1 MLFLYQLILTI
12 IILISP
18 ALIVFRI
25 LKNKEH
31 RSRYKEK
38 FGFYSKRRVD
48 GKLIW
53 FHGAS
58 VGEILSIIPL
68 IKNYEKDKNINQ
80 ILITSS
86 TLSSSKIIKKFKF
99 KKTIHQFYPVDHIFI
114 TQKFLKYWKPN
125 VAIYIE
131 SEVWPSMFN
140 ELDREKIP
148 LILLNTR
155 ITKKSFN
162 RWQIFS
168 NFANQV
174 FGKISL
180 ALPQNQETL
189 KYLKLLKVK
198 NIKIAGNLKYY
209 GQENN
214 KDHVVKSLK
223 NKFKNFKVWC
233 AASTHYDEEILIGKL
248 HKKLKNREKKL
259 ITIIIPRH
267 VNRTNGIVDALNNL
281 NLNCVKHSSNRKL
294 QKNTDIYLVDSYG
307 ESSRFYSLTNICFVG
322 GSIVKH
328 GGQNPLEPAR
338 LGNYI
343 INGPNVKNFKEIYT
357 FLNILKISSSTSNIL
372 KMEKKILRILKTKT
386 NNRNIKKI
394 IKIGNDVLEKNLLYI
409 NKYLI

>member
-1 MLFLYQLILTI
+1 MFFLYHVILTV

-18 ALIVFRI
+18 AIIFFRI

-38 FGFYSKRRVD
+38 FGFYSKKKIK

-68 IKNYEKDKNINQ
+68 VKKYEKDQSINQ

-99 KKTIHQFYPVDHIFI
+99 KKTIHQFYPIDHVII

-125 VAIYIE
+125 IAIYVE

-140 ELDREKIP
+140 ELDKEKIP

-155 ITKKSFN
+155 MTKVSFN
-162 RWQIFS
+162 RWQMLPK
-168 NFANQV
+168 FAKQI

-180 ALPQNQETL
+180 ALPQNLETL

-198 NIKIAGNLKYY
+198 NIKIAGNIKYY
-209 GQENN
+209 GQKNN
-214 KDHVVKSLK
+214 QDELDKLLK
-223 NKFKNFKVWC
+223 NKFHNFKVWC

-248 HKKLKNREKKL
+248 HKLLKKKEEKL

-267 VNRTNGIVDALNNL
+267 INRTNKIKDDLNNL
-281 NLNCVKHSSNRKL
+281 DLKCITHSSNQKL
-294 QKNTDIYLVDSYG
+294 RKNTDIYLVDSYG
-307 ESSRFYSLTNICFVG
+307 ETSRFYNLTNVSFVG
-322 GSIVKH
+322 GSIIKH

-357 FLNILKISSSTSNIL
+357 YLNNLKLSSSTSNIFT
-372 KMEKKILRILKTKT
+372 MKKIILRKLKTKT
-386 NNRNIKKI
+386 TNKNIKKI
-394 IKIGNDVLEKNLLYI
+394 IKIGNDILEKNLFYI

>member
-1 MLFLYQLILTI
+1 MFFLYQLILTI

-31 RSRYKEK
+31 KYRYKEK

-68 IKNYEKDKNINQ
+68 VKNYEKDKNINQ

-99 KKTIHQFYPVDHIFI
+99 KKTIHQFYPLDHIFI

-125 VAIYIE
+125 VSIYTE

-140 ELDREKIP
+140 ELDRKKIP
-148 LILLNTR
+148 LILINSR
-155 ITKKSFN
+155 ITKKSFG

-189 KYLKLLKVK
+189 KYLKSLKVK

-214 KDHVVKSLK
+214 KDQVTKSLK

-233 AASTHYDEEILIGKL
+233 AASTHGDEEILIGKL
-248 HKKLKNREKKL
+248 HKRLKNREKKI

-267 VNRTNGIVDALNNL
+267 VNRTNSIIDTLNNL

-294 QKNTDIYLVDSYG
+294 KKNTDIYLVDSYG

-322 GSIVKH
+322 GSIVNH

-343 INGPNVKNFKEIYT
+343 INGPNVKNFKEIYA
-357 FLNILKISSSTSNIL
+357 FLNSLKISSSTSNIL
-372 KMEKKILRILKTKT
+372 KMEKKILRILKTKN

-394 IKIGNDVLEKNLLYI
+394 IKIGNDVLKKNLLYI

>member
-1 MLFLYQLILTI
+1 MFFLYQLILTI

-31 RSRYKEK
+31 RYRYKEK

-68 IKNYEKDKNINQ
+68 VKNYEKDKNINQ

-86 TLSSSKIIKKFKF
+86 TLSSSKIIKTFKF
-99 KKTIHQFYPVDHIFI
+99 KKTIHQFYPLDHIFI

-125 VAIYIE
+125 VSINTE

-140 ELDREKIP
+140 ELDRKKIP
-148 LILLNTR
+148 LILINSR
-155 ITKKSFN
+155 ITKKSFG

-189 KYLKLLKVK
+189 KYLKSLKVK

-214 KDHVVKSLK
+214 KDQVTKSLK

-233 AASTHYDEEILIGKL
+233 AASTHGDEEILIGKL
-248 HKKLKNREKKL
+248 HKRLKNREKKL

-267 VNRTNGIVDALNNL
+267 VNRTNSIIDALNNL

-294 QKNTDIYLVDSYG
+294 KKNTDIYLVDSYG

-322 GSIVKH
+322 GSIVNH

-357 FLNILKISSSTSNIL
+357 FLNSLKRSSSTSNIL
-372 KMEKKILRILKTKT
+372 KMEKKILRILKTKN

-394 IKIGNDVLEKNLLYI
+394 ITIGNDVLEKNLFYI

>member
-1 MLFLYQLILTI
+1 MFFLYQLILTI

-31 RSRYKEK
+31 KYRYKEK

-68 IKNYEKDKNINQ
+68 VKNYEKDKNINQ

-86 TLSSSKIIKKFKF
+86 TLSSSKIINKFKF
-99 KKTIHQFYPVDHIFI
+99 KKTIHQFYPLDHIFI

-125 VAIYIE
+125 VSIYTE

-140 ELDREKIP
+140 ELDRKKIP
-148 LILLNTR
+148 LILINSR
-155 ITKKSFN
+155 ITKKSFG

-189 KYLKLLKVK
+189 KYLKSLKVK

-214 KDHVVKSLK
+214 KDQVTKSLK

-233 AASTHYDEEILIGKL
+233 AASTHGDEEILIGKL
-248 HKKLKNREKKL
+248 HKRLKNREKKI

-267 VNRTNGIVDALNNL
+267 VNRTNSIIDTLNNL

-294 QKNTDIYLVDSYG
+294 KKNTDIYLVDSYG

-322 GSIVKH
+322 GSIVNH

-357 FLNILKISSSTSNIL
+357 FLNSLKISSSTSNIL
-372 KMEKKILRILKTKT
+372 KMEKKILRILKTKN

-394 IKIGNDVLEKNLLYI
+394 IKIGNDVLKKNLLYI
-409 NKYLI
+409 NRYLI

>member
-1 MLFLYQLILTI
+1 MFFLYQLILTI

-31 RSRYKEK
+31 RYRYKEK

-68 IKNYEKDKNINQ
+68 VKNYEKDKNINQ

-99 KKTIHQFYPVDHIFI
+99 KKTIHQFYPLDHIFI

-125 VAIYIE
+125 VSIYTE

-140 ELDREKIP
+140 ELDRKKIP
-148 LILLNTR
+148 LILINSR
-155 ITKKSFN
+155 ITKKSFG

-189 KYLKLLKVK
+189 KYLKSLKVK

-214 KDHVVKSLK
+214 KDQVTKSLK

-233 AASTHYDEEILIGKL
+233 AASTHGDEEILIGKL
-248 HKKLKNREKKL
+248 HKRLKNREKKI

-267 VNRTNGIVDALNNL
+267 VNRTNSIIDTLNNL

-294 QKNTDIYLVDSYG
+294 KKNTDIYLVDSYG

-322 GSIVKH
+322 GSIVNH

-357 FLNILKISSSTSNIL
+357 FLNSLKISSSTSNIL
-372 KMEKKILRILKTKT
+372 KMEKKILRILKTKN

-394 IKIGNDVLEKNLLYI
+394 IKIGNDVLKKNLLYI
-409 NKYLI
+409 NRYLI

>member
-1 MLFLYQLILTI
+1 MFFLYQLILTI

-31 RSRYKEK
+31 RYRYKEK

-68 IKNYEKDKNINQ
+68 VKNYEKDKNINQ

-99 KKTIHQFYPVDHIFI
+99 KKTIHQFYPLDHFFI

-125 VAIYIE
+125 VSIYTE

-140 ELDREKIP
+140 ELDRKKIP
-148 LILLNTR
+148 LILINSR
-155 ITKKSFN
+155 ITKKSFG

-189 KYLKLLKVK
+189 KYLKSLKVK

-214 KDHVVKSLK
+214 KDQVTKSLK

-233 AASTHYDEEILIGKL
+233 AASTHGDEEILIGKL
-248 HKKLKNREKKL
+248 HKRLKNREKKI

-267 VNRTNGIVDALNNL
+267 VNRTNSIIDTLNNL

-294 QKNTDIYLVDSYG
+294 KKNTDIYLVDSYG

-322 GSIVKH
+322 GSIVNH

-357 FLNILKISSSTSNIL
+357 FLNSLKISSSTSNIL
-372 KMEKKILRILKTKT
+372 KMEKKILRILKTKN

-394 IKIGNDVLEKNLLYI
+394 IKIGNDVLKKNLLYI